1 MAEISV
7 SRADAPDGW
16 LLTVRVSER
25 GSATEHRVTLSR
37 DYHAQ
42 LTQGRATPEQLAEAS
57 FAFLLER
64 EPKESILRSFEL
76 PVIVRYFPEYE
87 RRIGDYLPE

>member
-25 GSATEHRVTLSR
+25 GSATEHRVELSR
-37 DYHAQ
+37 DYHVK
-42 LTQGRATPEQLAEAS
+42 LTQGSATPEQLVEAS
-57 FAFLLER
+57 FRFLLER

>member
-7 SRADAPDGW
+7 SRADAPNGW

-25 GSATEHRVTLSR
+25 GGATKHRVSLSR

-42 LTQGRATPEQLAEAS
+42 LTQGRATPEQLAKAS
-57 FAFLLER
+57 FALLLER

-76 PVIVRYFPEYE
+76 PVIARYFSDYE
-87 RRIGDYLPE
+87 RRIGDYLPK

>member
-7 SRADAPDGW
+7 SRADAPNGW

-25 GSATEHRVTLSR
+25 GGATKHRVSLSR

-42 LTQGRATPEQLAEAS
+42 LTQGRATPEQLAKAS

-64 EPKESILRSFEL
+64 EPKESILLSFEL
-76 PVIVRYFPEYE
+76 PVIARYFPEYE

>member
-16 LLTVRVSER
+16 LLTVDVSER
-25 GSATEHRVTLSR
+25 GSATEHRVSLSR

-57 FAFLLER
+57 FEFLLER
-64 EPKESILRSFEL
+64 EPKESILRSFEM
-76 PVIVRYFPEYE
+76 PVIARYFGDYE
-87 RRIGDYLPE
+87 RRIGDYLPK

>member
-25 GSATEHRVTLSR
+25 GSETEHRVELSR
-37 DYHAQ
+37 DYHVK
-42 LTQGRATPEQLAEAS
+42 LTQGCATPEQLAEAS
-57 FAFLLER
+57 FRSLLER
-64 EPKESILRSFEL
+64 EPKESILRSFEM
-76 PVIVRYFPEYE
+76 PIIARYFPEYE

>member
-7 SRADAPDGW
+7 SRDDDPDGW
-16 LLTVRVSER
+16 LLTVGVSER
-25 GSATEHRVTLSR
+25 GSATEHRVSLSR
-37 DYHAQ
+37 DYHVK
-42 LTQGRATPEQLAEAS
+42 LTQGCATPEQLAEAS

-64 EPKESILRSFEL
+64 EPKESILRSFEM
-76 PVIVRYFPEYE
+76 PVIAHYFPEYE

>member
-7 SRADAPDGW
+7 TRADAPDGW
-16 LLTVRVSER
+16 LLTVRVAEH
-25 GSATEHRVTLSR
+25 GSATEHRVSLSR

-42 LTQGRATPEQLAEAS
+42 LTQGRATPEQLAQAS
-57 FAFLLER
+57 FEFLLER
-64 EPKESILRSFEL
+64 EPKESILHSFEM
-76 PVIVRYFPEYE
+76 PVIARYFSDYE

>member
-1 MAEISV
+1 MAKITV